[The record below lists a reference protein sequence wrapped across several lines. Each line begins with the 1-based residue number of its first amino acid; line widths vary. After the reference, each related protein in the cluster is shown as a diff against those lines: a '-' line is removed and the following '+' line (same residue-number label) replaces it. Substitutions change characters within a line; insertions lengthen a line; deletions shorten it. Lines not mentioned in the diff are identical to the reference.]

1 MPAPDTGAKLF
12 PCYGQKKVKYMAP
25 HPPHTLRAKNIPFPP
40 HTRKS
45 REVGLRGRR
54 GEGVAGREEPHVGR
68 RISKYSNNSYT
79 VLSSCIFI
87 FEK

>member
-1 MPAPDTGAKLF
+1 MPAPDTDAKLF

-54 GEGVAGREEPHVGR
+54 GEGVAGREE
-68 RISKYSNNSYT
+68 
-79 VLSSCIFI
+79 LSPRVPSIQKI
-87 FEK
+87 KL